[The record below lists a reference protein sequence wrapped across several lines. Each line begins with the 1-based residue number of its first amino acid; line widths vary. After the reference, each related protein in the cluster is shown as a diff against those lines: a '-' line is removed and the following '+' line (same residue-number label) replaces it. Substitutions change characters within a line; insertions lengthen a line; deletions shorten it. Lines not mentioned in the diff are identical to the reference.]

1 MIRRPPRSTRTDTLF
16 PYTTLFR
23 SDGRHSGERLIPRS
37 LDARPFCWPAT
48 MQLQLQEM
56 LSMSTPDFT
65 SKAWFSI
72 DELQR
77 AFERRMTATDP
88 VWGKQIDKIGR
99 GTCRERGYKFVE
111 LRVGDIENKKKKN

>member
-1 MIRRPPRSTRTDTLF
+1 MRI
-16 PYTTLFR
+16 
-23 SDGRHSGERLIPRS
+23 SDWSSDVCSSDL
-37 LDARPFCWPAT
+37 
-48 MQLQLQEM
+48 M

-88 VWGKQIDKIGR
+88 VCGKQIDIESAVAQEDHNGWMHFFCSTVCQNRYRKTPQHYTGQQIGR
-99 GTCRERGYKFVE
+99 AHV
-111 LRVGDIENKKKKN
+111 